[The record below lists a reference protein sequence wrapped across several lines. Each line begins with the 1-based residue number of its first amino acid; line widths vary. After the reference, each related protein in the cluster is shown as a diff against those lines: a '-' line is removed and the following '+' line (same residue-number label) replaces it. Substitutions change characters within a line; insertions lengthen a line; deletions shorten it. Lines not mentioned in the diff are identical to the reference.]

1 MLNARAFYTLFVKT
15 PGTSNVKDN
24 MARIAGIDLQDSWKV
39 DFALTKI
46 KGVGWPLSK
55 RIMKD
60 AGIDAKK
67 RISDLTADEVNRIGV
82 ELDKHQIE
90 GDLARAVRA
99 NIQRLQ
105 VIGSYRGLRHTRG
118 LPVRGQRTRTN
129 ARTKRGKRK
138 TVGAFK
144 KEILSRMTTGKAEE
158 AKK

>member
-1 MLNARAFYTLFVKT
+1 
-15 PGTSNVKDN
+15 

-46 KGVGWPLSK
+46 KGLGWALSK
-55 RIMKD
+55 RVMKD
-60 AGIDAKK
+60 AGVDVKK
-67 RISDLTADEVNRIGV
+67 RIADLTSDEVTKITN
-82 ELDKHQIE
+82 ELDKYEIE
-90 GDLARAVRA
+90 GDLARGVRA

-105 VIGSYRGLRHTRG
+105 VIGSYRGSRHTKG

-144 KEILSRMTTGKAEE
+144 KEELSKQTA
-158 AKK
+158 AKVEDTKKK

>member
-1 MLNARAFYTLFVKT
+1 
-15 PGTSNVKDN
+15 

-46 KGVGWPLSK
+46 KGLGWPLSK
-55 RIMKD
+55 RIMKN
-60 AGIDAKK
+60 AGIDVKK
-67 RISDLTADEVNRIGV
+67 RIADLTSDEVSKISA
-82 ELDKHQIE
+82 ELEKYQIE
-90 GDLARAVRA
+90 GDLVRAVRG

-105 VIGSYRGLRHTRG
+105 VIGSYRGSRHTKG

-144 KEILSRMTTGKAEE
+144 KEMLSKLTTGKAEE
-158 AKK
+158 TKK